1 MSEKSGTEGASA
13 RTIEQRFSFLFL
25 VATPVIAILAFL
37 PAALPQGFS
46 VLMNSAMRIIALS
59 ALCAVSILARTQ
71 YRDVEFRKLT
81 TCFLLFGFLFLVA
94 EFFAYSRY
102 AVFSDSPVLFY
113 MSHAFWFAGYVP
125 LIYACLSTLTEYS
138 EHANER
144 DLVLTSFVLLGLA
157 TVLLVPVS
165 LSIVNSHSDYLK
177 IPGIKVLAILY
188 PYFDCI
194 VLFSLLF
201 LLRVY
206 RTGKLAFYWSA
217 VTAGILMFTVGDIA
231 SAFVLAYGLDF
242 LSPLMSGF
250 FILAYS
256 FLALSLGAVGYF
268 QWKISLMEP
277 EGRYVVRQVF
287 LVNRSGI
294 LIARRGRET
303 ESVDSDILS
312 SMLTAVQDFVKDSFD
327 GKTKTKERL
336 RLLQYGGQEI
346 EIEHG
351 DHVYLAVVL
360 DGVGTE
366 HLHSRMR
373 GIISKIESDY
383 SNVFTGWK
391 GNREVFDG
399 AEKYFTE
406 LF

>member
-1 MSEKSGTEGASA
+1 
-13 RTIEQRFSFLFL
+13 
-25 VATPVIAILAFL
+25 
-37 PAALPQGFS
+37 
-46 VLMNSAMRIIALS
+46 
-59 ALCAVSILARTQ
+59 
-71 YRDVEFRKLT
+71 
-81 TCFLLFGFLFLVA
+81 
-94 EFFAYSRY
+94 
-102 AVFSDSPVLFY
+102 
-113 MSHAFWFAGYVP
+113 
-125 LIYACLSTLTEYS
+125 
-138 EHANER
+138 
-144 DLVLTSFVLLGLA
+144 
-157 TVLLVPVS
+157 
-165 LSIVNSHSDYLK
+165 
-177 IPGIKVLAILY
+177 
-188 PYFDCI
+188 
-194 VLFSLLF
+194 
-201 LLRVY
+201 VY

-231 SAFVLAYGLDF
+231 NAFVLAYGLDF
-242 LSPLMSGF
+242 LNPLTSGF

-312 SMLTAVQDFVKDSFD
+312 SMLTAVQDFIKDSFD

-336 RLLQYGGQEI
+336 RRLQYGGQEI

-351 DHVYLAVVL
+351 DHVYLAVVI

-366 HLHSRMR
+366 HLYSRMK

-383 SNVFTGWK
+383 SKVFPGWK

-399 AEKYFTE
+399 MEKYFTE